1 MTTFDKMVTPKEDI
15 RLSRLGTAEARDRCF
30 LLLVQ
35 FEAID
40 SPDGAGVC
48 CS

>member
-35 FEAID
+35 FVAIE
-40 SPDGAGVC
+40 SPGAAAVC
-48 CS
+48 LS